1 LAAGEPAVSPTI
13 GGMANTPSGALPPQA
28 WLELLERQL
37 AEVEMLACM
46 YPEEGAFVEDP
57 GAALSLLR
65 HACRKQDLACVGEVG
80 KHICRWHG
88 TRHR

>member
-1 LAAGEPAVSPTI
+1 
-13 GGMANTPSGALPPQA
+13 
-28 WLELLERQL
+28 
-37 AEVEMLACM
+37 MLACM